1 MTPRICVLALA
12 FPTSRSG
19 FDFFVPLLEL
29 RASSFFVIVCVLLP
43 TPNPALILRADEE
56 TYAVLKVCWLGWGQ
70 GDGSRNI
77 VGIEGTRSIIA
88 DD

>member
-1 MTPRICVLALA
+1 MPC
-12 FPTSRSG
+12 P
-19 FDFFVPLLEL
+19 PL
-29 RASSFFVIVCVLLP
+29 
-43 TPNPALILRADEE
+43 NPAVILRADEE
-56 TYAVLKVCWLGWGQ
+56 TYTVLKVCWLGWGQ